1 MPTLQQTIAQK
12 FLDELKAGKVLD
24 DAKVEAM
31 RKLLQSD
38 AKPKADDFVKVFTPD
53 GGDVA

>member
-24 DAKVEAM
+24 DAKIKAV
-31 RKLLQSD
+31 RKLLESD
-38 AKPKADDFVKVFTPD
+38 AKLKADDFVKVFTPD